1 MAAIKNLLGSSLR
14 SVKPSGLTLTNLRKL
29 IHLSALLVPI
39 LTEVTSK
46 TIVLTALS
54 IIVVLYA
61 VEEALRLKG
70 RSVPAI
76 TSFTLRMSRP
86 EETGRFIVRPIYL
99 AVGVI
104 LALLLFPTRIAYASI
119 GIVAVGD
126 PVAAYVGERFG
137 RRHLRPNKTLE
148 GLIAGLVISFI
159 LASII
164 VYPVA
169 AFAGAAGAMLMEL
182 LDIPDDN
189 LTMPIAAG
197 VLISL
202 VGLAAH

>member
-1 MAAIKNLLGSSLR
+1 M
-14 SVKPSGLTLTNLRKL
+14 RKL
-29 IHLSALLVPI
+29 VHLCALLVPI
-39 LTEVTSK
+39 LAEVTSK
-46 TIVLTALS
+46 PFVLTALC
-54 IIVVLYA
+54 IIVVLYT
-61 VEEALRLKG
+61 VEEVLRLKG
-70 RSVPAI
+70 RRMPVI

-86 EETGRFIVRPIYL
+86 QETGCFIVRPVYL

-104 LALLLFPTRIAYASI
+104 LALLLFPTKIAYASI

-126 PVAAYVGERFG
+126 PVAAYVGEKFG
-137 RRHLRPNKTLE
+137 RRHIRPSKTLE
-148 GLIAGLVISFI
+148 GSIAGLVLSFL

-164 VYPVA
+164 VDPVA

-197 VLISL
+197 ALILL
-202 VGLAAH
+202 VTGLLT